1 MSNAI
6 WHRLTHGGRVTHIC
20 ISKLTI
26 MGSDNGLS
34 PGRRQAIIWTN
45 AIILLIGPLGTNF
58 SEILCKIHAFSFK
71 KIHMKMSSTKWQQ
84 FCLGLSELA
93 LDIWIC
99 IIHLDSYVLAMNFA
113 ELNFMLCSHPVQE
126 VFYWRG
132 VSGAAGW
139 QQRPCGTPPPGGWQG
154 AIHWGIH
161 WPATRG
167 TLGHRHT
174 PLTWGTRLTCRN

>member
-6 WHRLTHGGRVTHIC
+6 WHRLTHGGRVTHIF

-71 KIHMKMSSTKWQQ
+71 KMHMKMSSTKWRQ

-132 VSGAAGW
+132 VSGCCRVATATLW
-139 QQRPCGTPPPGGWQG
+139 DPTP
-154 AIHWGIH
+154 
-161 WPATRG
+161 RG
-167 TLGHRHT
+167 LTGCH
-174 PLTWGTRLTCRN
+174 PLRDTLTCH